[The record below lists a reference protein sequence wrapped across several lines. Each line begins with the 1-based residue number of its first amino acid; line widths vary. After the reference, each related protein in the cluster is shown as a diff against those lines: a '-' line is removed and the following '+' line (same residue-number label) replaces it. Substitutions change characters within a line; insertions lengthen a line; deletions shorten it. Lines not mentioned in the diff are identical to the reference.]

1 MNRASRLAIGCFA
14 LALVGDASALAASAE
29 NGKVAFMKNG
39 CWQCHGFAGQGSI
52 ATSGGKVLT
61 GTALSYDAFESF
73 VRNSNGPMPP
83 YRAAILSDADLADIY
98 AYVKSIPKQDPNS
111 IPLLK

>member
-1 MNRASRLAIGCFA
+1 MTRIHRLTIWCLALAI
-14 LALVGDASALAASAE
+14 LGDGAAFGASAE

-73 VRNSNGPMPP
+73 VRNSNGAMPP
-83 YRAAILSDADLADIY
+83 YRGAILSDADLADIY
-98 AYVKSIPKQDPNS
+98 AYVRAIPKQDPS
-111 IPLLK
+111 DIPLLK